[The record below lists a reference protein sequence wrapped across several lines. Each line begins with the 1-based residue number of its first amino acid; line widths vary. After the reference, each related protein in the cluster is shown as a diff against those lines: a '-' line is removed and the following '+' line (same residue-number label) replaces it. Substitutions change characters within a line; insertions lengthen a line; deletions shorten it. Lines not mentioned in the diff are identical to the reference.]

1 MYLQKFLTPLLFLPL
16 FLLTSCN
23 TDEYWQFHEQKTKLT
38 EQKQTVEQNLATFS
52 VDTIEPREVEILATP
67 DKKVLDRIV
76 SMIE

>member
-1 MYLQKFLTPLLFLPL
+1 MSPKKTILFFLP

-23 TDEYWQFHEQKTKLT
+23 TGEYWQFHEQKAKLA
-38 EQKQTVEQNLATFS
+38 EQKQAVEQHLATFS
-52 VDTIEPREVEILATP
+52 VEKIEPREVEILTTP